1 MATEEPEI
9 YIAILKASYDY
20 EPQSDDEISIKEDQL
35 LLLIEKV
42 DDELVIS
49 FLVYCSLVQFFK
61 MVEGKNQSGFP
72 RYT

>member
-61 MVEGKNQSGFP
+61 MVEGKD
-72 RYT
+72 